1 MPNHEIKFTISA
13 DGIVKEEVL
22 GASGHVCQRITQP
35 IEQALGEV
43 VNRKPSAAYFITD
56 SNPSEQWLVD
66 LEQEDWRGCCDGF
79 MCEFG
84 L

>member
-1 MPNHEIKFTISA
+1 MPNHEIKFIIK

-22 GASGHVCQRITQP
+22 GASGHVCQRITEP

-43 VNRKPSAAYFITD
+43 VDHKHSAAFFITD
-56 SNPSEQWLVD
+56 SNPNEERIQLLEEQ
-66 LEQEDWRGCCDGF
+66 DWRGCCNGF

>member
-1 MPNHEIKFTISA
+1 MPNHEIKITISP
-13 DGIVKEEVL
+13 DGNVKEEVL

-43 VNRKPSAAYFITD
+43 IDRKHSAAYFITD
-56 SNPSEQWLVD
+56 SNPNEERIQLLEEQ
-66 LEQEDWRGCCDGF
+66 DWRGCCNGF

>member
-1 MPNHEIKFTISA
+1 MPNHEIKFIIK

-22 GASGHVCQRITQP
+22 GASGHVCQQITQP

-43 VNRKPSAAYFITD
+43 VDHKHSAAFFITD
-56 SNPSEQWLVD
+56 SNPNEERIQL
-66 LEQEDWRGCCDGF
+66 LEEEDWRGCCNGF

>member
-1 MPNHEIKFTISA
+1 MPNHEIKFTIK

-35 IEQALGEV
+35 IEQALGKV
-43 VNRKPSAAYFITD
+43 VDRKHSAASFVTD
-56 SNPSEQWLVD
+56 SNPSEERIQL
-66 LEQEDWRGCCDGF
+66 LEEQDWRGCCGTF
-79 MCEFG
+79 KCA

>member
-1 MPNHEIKFTISA
+1 MPNHEIKFIIK

-43 VNRKPSAAYFITD
+43 VDHKHSAAFFITD
-56 SNPSEQWLVD
+56 SNPNEERIQLLEEQ
-66 LEQEDWRGCCDGF
+66 DWRGCCNGF

>member
-1 MPNHEIKFTISA
+1 MPNHEVKITISPE
-13 DGIVKEEVL
+13 GNVKEEVL

-43 VNRKPSAAYFITD
+43 INRKHSAAYFITD
-56 SNPSEQWLVD
+56 SNPNEERIQL
-66 LEQEDWRGCCDGF
+66 LEEEDWRGCCGTF
-79 MCEFG
+79 NCA